1 ERPVPA
7 GFPDLRP
14 AVREP
19 ERGIAI
25 AAGLD
30 ELAELAVRDEAA
42 RERVRPEQHLVAR
55 RLVVEAEIPAVAAD
69 LEHSARVAD
78 EAKRRGLALGRL
90 GQRRVGRSERVREE
104 RLLHV

>member
-1 ERPVPA
+1 ERIRLVVAHVADGRVPVERPPPAERELALEIVGPAERPVPA

-69 LEHSARVAD
+69 LE
-78 EAKRRGLALGRL
+78 
-90 GQRRVGRSERVREE
+90 
-104 RLLHV
+104 